1 MMAVQKLQGKPG
13 ARWWH
18 AAPLGLAM
26 LTLWAGLAVAQGN
39 TPVTGSMGEADAR
52 ALAAPSAATLTAPT
66 PVQVAQQSVGTSNEE
81 QTPVAQTAA
90 ASAPAPEA
98 RMPTNVVRRTTAPR
112 VGEPAADGMLGDETE
127 ALLAVQS
134 NNLAA
139 GRGLPMLGATASRA
153 YKRYL
158 DSFSYPI
165 PQFYSNLVQSD
176 SSSGSNGGGGA
187 APSTG
192 TGASQ

>member
-13 ARWWH
+13 TRPLH
-18 AAPLGLAM
+18 AAPLGLAV
-26 LTLWAGLAVAQGN
+26 LTLWAGLAVAQSN
-39 TPVTGSMGEADAR
+39 TPVTGSMGGADAR
-52 ALAAPSAATLTAPT
+52 AVAVPSAATFTAP
-66 PVQVAQQSVGTSNEE
+66 PAVQVAQQSVGTSNAE
-81 QTPVAQTAA
+81 QTPAAQTAA
-90 ASAPAPEA
+90 APAPEA

-176 SSSGSNGGGGA
+176 SSGGNNGGGGA
-187 APSTG
+187 APSNG